1 MNNTDRPSSRSALR
15 RLLLVAAVVLGVL
28 VYAYGWRVTDIS
40 LEETQDPIRQDSVTR
55 ALRELLSPDIFDQDR
70 TSEFVYAAIA
80 LGCPEDGT
88 PIEQPEA
95 EPGKP
100 QVTVSPDCGRGG
112 DVITVQG
119 TGFAPHA
126 DVFLR
131 WIPPSG
137 QSRPLVRT
145 DVDDSG
151 NFTTRFE
158 IPRIRGSQGETHR
171 LEVEESWPV
180 SLPYFSATTRT
191 VIEKIIE
198 TIFLALMA
206 TTIAVPIAAILSFL
220 AARNLMRQVQL
231 PLGNVLVGFILLP
244 VGWVLGVTLLS
255 PVATL
260 GMAWGKTLWLG
271 LVGPLIAVAGYALVD
286 RSVNNVELPLHS
298 LGYHVR
304 RIGMNVLLLVI
315 AVFVIGALG
324 GLGIW
329 LGERLQVGL
338 LADLGNFLGTL
349 GRLIEL
355 VITLITGIGAA
366 FFAASVGMELTRDG
380 LKVLTGTPSHIVGGI
395 LGAIGGALLFAG
407 LALIANIAALL
418 TLLLPIMTA
427 VLGMQVVIMI
437 FNRAV
442 KPTILAEGDARQTV
456 RLIVGI
462 AGAVIVFFLAYDFLE
477 TGRGLVDGRLPSS
490 LTWDVL
496 GYQVQSIV
504 AKAALVGGVL
514 SGVGSLLAGTRA
526 IFPLGLTI
534 YNVTRTILNAL
545 RSIEPLIMGIVF
557 VIWVGV
563 GPFAGVLALTLHGIA
578 ALGKLYSEQ
587 TENIDPG
594 PLEAIQATGAN
605 RLQTIIYG
613 VVPQIIPPYIAFT
626 MYRWDINVRM
636 STIIG
641 FVGGGGIGFLLQ
653 QQINLLRYQ
662 DAGVAVLAI
671 AIVVSVLDY
680 ASATIRERMV

>member
-1 MNNTDRPSSRSALR
+1 MN
-15 RLLLVAAVVLGVL
+15 
-28 VYAYGWRVTDIS
+28 I
-40 LEETQDPIRQDSVTR
+40 
-55 ALRELLSPDIFDQDR
+55 
-70 TSEFVYAAIA
+70 
-80 LGCPEDGT
+80 
-88 PIEQPEA
+88 
-95 EPGKP
+95 
-100 QVTVSPDCGRGG
+100 
-112 DVITVQG
+112 
-119 TGFAPHA
+119 
-126 DVFLR
+126 
-131 WIPPSG
+131 
-137 QSRPLVRT
+137 
-145 DVDDSG
+145 
-151 NFTTRFE
+151 
-158 IPRIRGSQGETHR
+158 
-171 LEVEESWPV
+171 
-180 SLPYFSATTRT
+180 
-191 VIEKIIE
+191 
-198 TIFLALMA
+198 
-206 TTIAVPIAAILSFL
+206 
-220 AARNLMRQVQL
+220 
-231 PLGNVLVGFILLP
+231 
-244 VGWVLGVTLLS
+244 
-255 PVATL
+255 
-260 GMAWGKTLWLG
+260 
-271 LVGPLIAVAGYALVD
+271 
-286 RSVNNVELPLHS
+286 
-298 LGYHVR
+298 
-304 RIGMNVLLLVI
+304 LLLVI
-315 AVFVIGALG
+315 TVFVIGALG

-338 LADLGNFLGTL
+338 LADLGNFLSTL

-355 VITLITGIGAA
+355 VITLITGVSAA

-380 LKVLTGTPSHIVGGI
+380 LKVLTGTPSHIAGGI

-418 TLLLPIMTA
+418 TLLLPFMTA
-427 VLGMQVVIMI
+427 ILGMQVVIMI
-437 FNRAV
+437 FNRVV
-442 KPTILAEGDARQTV
+442 KPAVLAEGDARQTA

-462 AGAVIVFFLAYDFLE
+462 AGAVIAFFLAYDFLE

-490 LTWDVL
+490 LTWNVL

-514 SGVGSLLAGTRA
+514 SGVGGLLAGTRA

-605 RLQTIIYG
+605 RLQTIVYG